1 MSLRKTLSRM
11 QKVKRQQGE
20 QQEKEKGRTRRLN
33 LNDLSELSGVMS
45 EEETLAAKMM
55 AEQGN
60 SVDYTA

>member
-1 MSLRKTLSRM
+1 MK
-11 QKVKRQQGE
+11 QQGE